1 MDRRN
6 NNEAA
11 GNLTDEQFRK
21 ALEVI
26 IDSYKGASADRLYHT
41 AIGCFT
47 CLMEISHNTE
57 VIMTFARRHDIDLK
71 YLVDGAN
78 FVISRMHFNPENNY
92 YITLG
97 LSQHASQEEI
107 RERWKRLM
115 LLYHPDRHGGDDSWV
130 SERAKKVNEAYSVL
144 KDNEKRQSFD
154 RRLLEQTIARNPLPR
169 SGTNPSAS
177 SSRSGRKI
185 SDPEWDRRKK
195 NIPKFLVGAYVV
207 AALVFLSYLYL
218 QNNGEF
224 LEKALSRQEGL
235 SEQPNLLSRAPSGK
249 ENPSSNVPVEPHHA
263 AEKLDKVS
271 AKLQSLPV
279 AGPASKE
286 QKTEQRSVI
295 PATENTGLHT
305 SPAAPPAQANM
316 RNATRQQPGPDK
328 IVTRGD
334 SSAKTTA
341 PLLLPPATNTPLNPQ
356 AWTQEPESRA
366 SVPPVKNIPA
376 ADLSAGKPE
385 APRLFSQETPP
396 VRPGQDP
403 KAAELTHEE
412 IEDFMAQYSRAYT
425 RGDLNLFM
433 SLFSKSVVENNR
445 LRYNAV
451 REAYRETFSERI
463 KFYKVNNMTLSING
477 LTATVSG
484 SYDLNRYASPE
495 DRWIRYTG
503 RIQWKIA
510 KENNELKIISVNY
523 DK

>member
-11 GNLTDEQFRK
+11 GHLTDEQFRK

-26 IDSYKGASADRLYHT
+26 IDSYQGASADRLYHN
-41 AIGCFT
+41 AIGCFA

-57 VIMTFARRHDIDLK
+57 AIMTFARRHDIDLK

-78 FVISRMHFNPENNY
+78 FVISKMHFNPESNY

-97 LSQHASQEEI
+97 LSQNVSQEEI
-107 RERWKRLM
+107 RERWKKLM

-169 SGTNPSAS
+169 SGTNPSSA

-185 SDPEWDRRKK
+185 SDPEWDRSKK

-224 LEKALSRQEGL
+224 LEKALSTQEGL
-235 SEQPNLLSRAPSGK
+235 AERPSLLSRATSEK
-249 ENPSSNVPVEPHHA
+249 EDPTIAVPVEPHHA

-271 AKLQSLPV
+271 AKPLSLPV
-279 AGPASKE
+279 AGPTSKE
-286 QKTEQRSVI
+286 QTTEQRSVI
-295 PATENTGLHT
+295 PTPENTGLHA
-305 SPAAPPAQANM
+305 SPAAPANT
-316 RNATRQQPGPDK
+316 RNATRQQTGPDK
-328 IVTRGD
+328 IVARGD
-334 SSAKTTA
+334 SSAKTTT
-341 PLLLPPATNTPLNPQ
+341 PLLVQPAANTPLNPQ
-356 AWTQEPESRA
+356 ARTQEPEPSA
-366 SVPPVKNIPA
+366 SIPPVKDMPA

-385 APRLFSQETPP
+385 APRLFNQETPP
-396 VRPGQDP
+396 VRLGQDP

-412 IEDFMAQYSRAYT
+412 IEDFMAKYSRAYT

-445 LRYNAV
+445 LRYDAV

-463 KFYKVNNMTLSING
+463 KFYRVNNMTLSING

-484 SYDLNRYASPE
+484 SYDLNRYASAE

-510 KENNELKIISVNY
+510 KEYNELKIISVNY